1 MTSLSYRF
9 FWFVFRLAIV
19 FIAFQLFVH
28 PWLVQQMNGTL
39 SQLPPQYSGLL
50 TAPGR
55 AIQQLM
61 SQLPTTST
69 SATLP

>member
-1 MTSLSYRF
+1 MTSLAYRF

-28 PWLVQQMNGTL
+28 PWLVQQMGGAM

-50 TAPGR
+50 MNPTH
-55 AIQQLM
+55 AIQQIM
-61 SQLPTTST
+61 NQLPATTT
-69 SATLP
+69 GTTLP